1 VVHNAGLAIQ
11 HYGQETDL
19 SSVNA
24 KISKPDY
31 GVFVMWK
38 WHVSCVKVNALLRVL
53 EMEGTGKLMTDQ
65 VVALVLLVFVAVG
78 ELLKTKDDPEKW
90 LLDTF
95 ARCLA
100 DVQLKDVVLE
110 PR

>member
-1 VVHNAGLAIQ
+1 
-11 HYGQETDL
+11 
-19 SSVNA
+19 
-24 KISKPDY
+24 
-31 GVFVMWK
+31 M
-38 WHVSCVKVNALLRVL
+38 
-53 EMEGTGKLMTDQ
+53 MTDE